1 MPDTAT
7 TNETIA
13 GRLLG
18 VLPRLHHTLRRDRQ
32 RSEAAEPGAASFS
45 DRIGQYRLVS
55 ILFVHGRMTTHQ
67 LAERME
73 VSAPTVSTMV
83 RRLVEQGMVERARDA
98 DDQRVVWLAITDAG
112 REVVEEERR
121 RWREVFLQRFEQLD
135 PDDQRLIAE
144 AIPALERLLDTD
156 PHPCVVREE
165 D

>member
-1 MPDTAT
+1 MSDTAT
-7 TNETIA
+7 TNEAVA

-18 VLPRLHHTLRRDRQ
+18 VLPRLHHALRRDRQ
-32 RSEAAEPGAASFS
+32 RSEAAEPGATSLS

-83 RRLVEQGMVERARDA
+83 RRLVEQGMVERARDT
-98 DDQRVVWLAITDAG
+98 DDQRVVWLTITDAG

-121 RWREVFLQRFEQLD
+121 RWREVFLKRFEQLD
-135 PDDQRLIAE
+135 PEDQRLIAE

-156 PHPCVVREE
+156 SHPCIAREE
-165 D
+165 G